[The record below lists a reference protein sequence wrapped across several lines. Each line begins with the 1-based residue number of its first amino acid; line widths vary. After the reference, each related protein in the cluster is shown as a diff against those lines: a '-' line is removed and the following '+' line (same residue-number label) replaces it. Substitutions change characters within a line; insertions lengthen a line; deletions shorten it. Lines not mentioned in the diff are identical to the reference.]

1 MRIVPTQCALGAE
14 IQGID
19 LAQDL
24 IEDDVL
30 KVRSAWLDHGVVFF
44 RNQAITDKMLVR
56 FSRRIGEPEP
66 SPASERARVGSGS
79 AAEFPEVWVISNV
92 VENGKPIGSL
102 GSGEAEWHTDMSY
115 AARPPIA
122 SVLHALEIP
131 LTGGDTHFA
140 NMYDALSDLPEE
152 LLAKIQGRQANH
164 DSSYTSSGELRVGAD
179 PVVDVTRAPG
189 AQHPIILRHPD
200 TGRNA
205 LYLGRRTNGYICGL
219 PLSESETL
227 LDALWAA
234 CTRAEL
240 VYSHQW
246 QVGDVVMWDNRCVI
260 HRRDSFDPTARRIMH
275 RTQINARED
284 PSRISNC

>member
-14 IQGID
+14 LQGID

-66 SPASERARVGSGS
+66 SPASERARVGGGS

-140 NMYDALSDLPEE
+140 SVVFTCTMRFPTCRRNYSRKFRA
-152 LLAKIQGRQANH
+152 GRPI
-164 DSSYTSSGELRVGAD
+164 T
-179 PVVDVTRAPG
+179 TRAIP
-189 AQHPIILRHPD
+189 APVSFES
-200 TGRNA
+200 GRIRW
-205 LYLGRRTNGYICGL
+205 LT
-219 PLSESETL
+219 
-227 LDALWAA
+227 
-234 CTRAEL
+234 
-240 VYSHQW
+240 
-246 QVGDVVMWDNRCVI
+246 
-260 HRRDSFDPTARRIMH
+260 
-275 RTQINARED
+275 
-284 PSRISNC
+284 

>member
-14 IQGID
+14 LQGID

-30 KVRSAWLDHGVVFF
+30 KARSAWLDHGVVFF

-140 NMYDALSDLPEE
+140 IMYDALSDLPEE
-152 LLAKIQGRQANH
+152 LLEKIQGRQANH
-164 DSSYTSSGELRVGAD
+164 DSSHTSSGELRVGAD
-179 PVVDVTRAPG
+179 PVVDVTLGPG
-189 AQHPIILRHPD
+189 CPASDHLTTSRHRSQCALSGTPD
-200 TGRNA
+200 ER
-205 LYLGRRTNGYICGL
+205 LYLWIAAVRKRDATRRAVGCMH
-219 PLSESETL
+219 PR
-227 LDALWAA
+227 
-234 CTRAEL
+234 RARL
-240 VYSHQW
+240 
-246 QVGDVVMWDNRCVI
+246 
-260 HRRDSFDPTARRIMH
+260 
-275 RTQINARED
+275 
-284 PSRISNC
+284 